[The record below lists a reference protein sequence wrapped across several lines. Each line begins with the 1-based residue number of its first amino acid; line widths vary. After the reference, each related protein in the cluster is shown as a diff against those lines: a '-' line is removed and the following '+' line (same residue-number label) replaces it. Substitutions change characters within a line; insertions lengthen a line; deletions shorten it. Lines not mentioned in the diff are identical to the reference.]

1 MTINY
6 NPNLPPNDS
15 LTPHQIKYKV
25 FDKRCK
31 IEQEAYDA
39 LIQGGVP
46 VSAAEDAAYSLAWK
60 EENVSNDKA
69 FQDATTWWCAKNK
82 TVKWGIMTLKLK
94 NHVQKKGKRISTVLK
109 SKYGFD
115 LTDLNAALMGDQAKL
130 KAIGEA
136 AKQGQHVQEFMPLL
150 KEAYQHIIKGTEVY
164 NTGIADILKAGANS
178 AITIDKATA
187 QTMLANQKYGNQR
200 KELAADF
207 ATAKQAESLRHSYAI
222 DYVQLKSYIDQY
234 ITVVDN
240 DARLLDQTNRPQ
252 IKQIEEDKRFDITAA
267 KHLLANGEASNL
279 ELLPHKIYV
288 GQETEQ
294 RPGITG
300 ILNKVKAAL
309 GF

>member
-1 MTINY
+1 
-6 NPNLPPNDS
+6 
-15 LTPHQIKYKV
+15 
-25 FDKRCK
+25 
-31 IEQEAYDA
+31 
-39 LIQGGVP
+39 
-46 VSAAEDAAYSLAWK
+46 
-60 EENVSNDKA
+60 
-69 FQDATTWWCAKNK
+69 
-82 TVKWGIMTLKLK
+82 MTLKLK

-187 QTMLANQKYGNQR
+187 QTMLANQKYVHQR

-252 IKQIEEDKRFDITAA
+252 IKQIDEDKRFDITAA

-279 ELLPHKIYV
+279 ELLPHKNYV
-288 GQETEQ
+288 GQKTEEQ
-294 RPGITG
+294 TG
-300 ILNKVKAAL
+300 FIGALNKVKAAL